1 MGPVCA
7 GYFVAM
13 PPDFS
18 HRTNSLSWQIR
29 QALQRTG
36 EWFDYQFSRIN
47 IDGPEIQ
54 SWAWLEPLARGL
66 FWLMVAGLALWLAW
80 LLYQGM
86 MAYLNR
92 PKTPSS
98 LRNQAIR
105 EEALKQ
111 AAYWW
116 KEAQRLAQQGDYAAA
131 CKALYMAG
139 LARLNDTET
148 VIYRPSRTDGEYL
161 TCLAESP
168 SRPYELLIRTHE
180 RLTFGNG
187 QATEETYQ
195 RCRRAYQEIAQS

>member
-1 MGPVCA
+1 MSVL
-7 GYFVAM
+7 
-13 PPDFS
+13 S
-18 HRTNSLSWQIR
+18 HRSDSVSWQVR
-29 QALQRTG
+29 QVVQRMG

-47 IDGPEIQ
+47 IDGPEIE
-54 SWAWLEPLARGL
+54 SWTWLEPLARGL
-66 FWLMVAGLALWLAW
+66 FWLMVTGLALWLAW
-80 LLYQGM
+80 LLYQGV

-92 PKTPSS
+92 PQIPGAMTT
-98 LRNQAIR
+98 QAIR

-161 TCLAESP
+161 ACLAP
-168 SRPYELLIRTHE
+168 SNRPYELLIRTHE
-180 RLTFGNG
+180 RLTFGDG

>member
-7 GYFVAM
+7 GCFVAM

-29 QALQRTG
+29 QTVQRTG

-80 LLYQGM
+80 LLYQGV

-92 PKTPSS
+92 PKAPGIRQS
-98 LRNQAIR
+98 QAIR
-105 EEALKQ
+105 EEALRQ
-111 AAYWW
+111 AAHWW

-148 VIYRPSRTDGEYL
+148 VPYRPSRTDGEYL
-161 TCLAESP
+161 AQLVDGSN
-168 SRPYELLIRTHE
+168 RPYELLIRTHE
-180 RLTFGNG
+180 RLTFGDG

>member
-1 MGPVCA
+1 MSVL
-7 GYFVAM
+7 
-13 PPDFS
+13 S
-18 HRTNSLSWQIR
+18 HRSDSVSWQVR
-29 QALQRTG
+29 HVVQRTG

-54 SWAWLEPLARGL
+54 SWDWLEPLARGL

-80 LLYQGM
+80 LLYQGVM
-86 MAYLNR
+86 VYLNR
-92 PKTPSS
+92 PKTPGIRQS
-98 LRNQAIR
+98 QAIR
-105 EEALKQ
+105 EEALRQ

-148 VIYRPSRTDGEYL
+148 VLYRPSRTDGEYL
-161 TCLAESP
+161 AQLADTSN
-168 SRPYELLIRTHE
+168 RPYELLIRTHE
-180 RLTFGNG
+180 RLTFGGG

>member
-1 MGPVCA
+1 
-7 GYFVAM
+7 M
-13 PPDFS
+13 PPDLS
-18 HRTNSLSWQIR
+18 HRANSLSWQIR
-29 QALQRTG
+29 QTVQRTG

-47 IDGPEIQ
+47 VDGPEIQ
-54 SWAWLEPLARGL
+54 SWDWLEPLARGL

-80 LLYQGM
+80 LLYQGV

-92 PKTPSS
+92 PQVPGAMTT
-98 LRNQAIR
+98 QAIR

-139 LARLNDTET
+139 LSRLNDTET

-161 TCLAESP
+161 AQLVDSAN
-168 SRPYELLIRTHE
+168 RPYELLIRTHE
-180 RLTFGNG
+180 RLTFGDG